1 MFWRNH
7 NNPMTINKSQKRMRH
22 SKFRNTGILFELLTK
37 QVTADIIAGKE
48 TSIAKDL
55 LYKYFRENTEL
66 GREWQ
71 LYSTLLNEKIK
82 DDPHAERF
90 FSVILEA
97 RKKLNSKKLAQLK
110 YDLIKE
116 VKDAYPIEEM
126 LKAPVRN
133 YRVLA
138 SIYKVFED
146 VVSSDCKFDVQEVY
160 QAKNCIVEHIIDKPK
175 VIHSED
181 ELINYY
187 QTQTEDIRLLTYKL
201 LCEKLNDKYA
211 SVLDEQQKS
220 VLREYICN
228 VANTNNFDVFVKQK
242 VAEIKSSLKEIIG
255 KIKDSDV
262 MKIKIHEVINQLDK
276 INLGKIVKDSHVMVL
291 MLSYELLKECRRVIN
306 EKQS

>member
-1 MFWRNH
+1 M
-7 NNPMTINKSQKRMRH
+7 NNQKRMRH

-55 LYKYFRENTEL
+55 LHKYFRENTEL

-82 DDPHAERF
+82 DEPHAERF
-90 FSVILEA
+90 FNVIIEA
-97 RKKLNSKKLAQLK
+97 RKKLDDKQLARLK

-116 VKDAYPIEEM
+116 IKEAYPIEEM

-138 SIYKVFED
+138 SIYKTFED
-146 VVSSDCKFDVQEVY
+146 VVSSECKFDVKEVY
-160 QAKNCIVEHIIDKPK
+160 QAKNCIVEHIVDKPK
-175 VIHSED
+175 ITHSED

-201 LCEKLNDKYA
+201 LCEKFNEKYA
-211 SVLDEQQKS
+211 SVLDEEQKS

-228 VANTNNFDVFVKQK
+228 IANTNNFDVFVKKK
-242 VAEIKSSLKEIIG
+242 VTEIKKSLNEVVG

-262 MKIKIHEVINQLDK
+262 ARIKIREVVNQLDK
-276 INLGKIVKDSHVMVL
+276 INPSKIVKDNHVMVL
-291 MLSYELLKECRRVIN
+291 MLSYELLKEVKKQLG
-306 EKQS
+306 EK

>member
-1 MFWRNH
+1 MSNT
-7 NNPMTINKSQKRMRH
+7 MQKRMHH

-82 DDPHAERF
+82 DEPHAERF

-97 RKKLNSKKLAQLK
+97 RKKLDNKKLAKLK

-116 VKDAYPIEEM
+116 VKDTYPIEEM

-138 SIYKVFED
+138 SIYKTFED
-146 VVSSDCKFDVQEVY
+146 VVSSECKFDVKEMY

-175 VIHSED
+175 VTHSED

-201 LCEKLNDKYA
+201 LCEKLNEKYS
-211 SVLDEQQKS
+211 SVLDDEQKS

-228 VANTNNFDVFVKQK
+228 VANTNNFDVFVKRR
-242 VAEIKSSLKEIIG
+242 VVEIKKSLNEVIG

-262 MKIKIHEVINQLDK
+262 VRIKIREVVNQLDK
-276 INLGKIVKDSHVMVL
+276 INPGKIVKDNHVMVL
-291 MLSYELLKECRRVIN
+291 MLSYELLKEVRKQVGDVI
-306 EKQS
+306 

>member
-1 MFWRNH
+1 M
-7 NNPMTINKSQKRMRH
+7 QKRMRH

-48 TSIAKDL
+48 SSIAKEL
-55 LYKYFRENTEL
+55 LHKYFRENTEL

-82 DDPHAERF
+82 DEPHAERF
-90 FSVILEA
+90 FNVIIEA
-97 RKKLNSKKLAQLK
+97 RKKLDDKRLARLK

-116 VKDAYPIEEM
+116 IKEAYPIEEM

-138 SIYKVFED
+138 SIYKTFED
-146 VVSSDCKFDVQEVY
+146 VVSSDCKFDVKEVY
-160 QAKNCIVEHIIDKPK
+160 QAKNCIVEHIVDKPK
-175 VIHSED
+175 VTHSED

-201 LCEKLNDKYA
+201 LCEKMNEKYS
-211 SVLDEQQKS
+211 SVLDDEQKS

-228 VANTNNFDVFVKQK
+228 VANTNNFDIFVKSK
-242 VAEIKSSLKEIIG
+242 VSEIKTSLNEIVG

-262 MKIKIHEVINQLDK
+262 IKIKIREVVNQLDK
-276 INLGKIVKDSHVMVL
+276 INPSKIVKDNHVMVL
-291 MLSYELLKECRRVIN
+291 MLSYELLKEVKKQVGESVI
-306 EKQS
+306 

>member
-1 MFWRNH
+1 M
-7 NNPMTINKSQKRMRH
+7 QKRMRH

-48 TSIAKDL
+48 TSTAKDL

-71 LYSTLLNEKIK
+71 LYSSLLNEKIK
-82 DDPHAERF
+82 DDNHAERF
-90 FSVILEA
+90 LTVVVEA
-97 RKKLNSKKLAQLK
+97 RKRLNNKQLAQLK
-110 YDLIKE
+110 FDLIKE
-116 VKDAYPIEEM
+116 VKDSYPIEEM

-138 SIYKVFED
+138 SIYKLFED
-146 VVSSDCKFDVQEVY
+146 VVSSECKFDVKEVY
-160 QAKNCIVEHIIDKPK
+160 QAKNCIVEHVVDKPK
-175 VIHSED
+175 VMHSED

-201 LCEKLNDKYA
+201 LVEKLNEKYA
-211 SVLDEQQKS
+211 SVLDDGQKS

-228 VANTNNFDVFVKQK
+228 VANTNNFDQFVKTK
-242 VAEIKSSLKEIIG
+242 VTEIKQSLTETVG

-262 MKIKIHEVINQLDK
+262 VKIKIREVVNQLDK
-276 INLGKIVKDSHVMVL
+276 INPGKLVKDSHVMVL
-291 MLSYELLKECRRVIN
+291 MLSYELLKEIKKQTEGTN
-306 EKQS
+306 ENRS

>member
-1 MFWRNH
+1 MQRK
-7 NNPMTINKSQKRMRH
+7 IRH

-48 TSIAKDL
+48 ASTAKDL

-71 LYSTLLNEKIK
+71 LYNSLINERIK
-82 DDPHAERF
+82 DEFHADRYF
-90 FSVILEA
+90 TVILEA
-97 RKKLNSKKLAQLK
+97 RRKLNNKKLAQLK

-116 VKDAYPIEEM
+116 IKDAYPIDEM

-138 SIYKVFED
+138 SIFKVFED
-146 VVSSDCKFDVQEVY
+146 VMSSECKFDVKEVY
-160 QAKNCIVEHIIDKPK
+160 QAKSCIVEHIVDKPK
-175 VIHSED
+175 VAHAED

-201 LCEKLNDKYA
+201 LCEKLNEKYE
-211 SVLDEQQKS
+211 SVLDDEQKS

-228 VANTNNFDVFVKQK
+228 VANTNQFDVFVKKK
-242 VAEIKSSLKEIIG
+242 VAEIKVSLNEMVG
-255 KIKDSDV
+255 KIDDSNV
-262 MKIKIHEVINQLDK
+262 MRIKIREIVNQLDK
-276 INLGKIVKDSHVMVL
+276 INPGKLVKDNHVMVL
-291 MLSYELLKECRRVIN
+291 MLSYELLKEVR
-306 EKQS
+306 KQLGGK

>member
-1 MFWRNH
+1 M
-7 NNPMTINKSQKRMRH
+7 QKRMRH

-48 TSIAKDL
+48 SSIAKDL
-55 LYKYFRENTEL
+55 LHKYFRENTEL

-82 DDPHAERF
+82 DEPHAERF
-90 FSVILEA
+90 FNVILEA
-97 RKKLNSKKLAQLK
+97 RKKLDDKRLAHLK

-116 VKDAYPIEEM
+116 IKEAYPIEEM

-138 SIYKVFED
+138 SIFKTFED
-146 VVSSDCKFDVQEVY
+146 VVSSDCKFDVKEVY
-160 QAKNCIVEHIIDKPK
+160 QAKNCIVEHIVDKPK
-175 VIHSED
+175 VMHSED

-201 LCEKLNDKYA
+201 LCEKMNEKYD
-211 SVLDEQQKS
+211 SVLDDEQKS

-228 VANTNNFDVFVKQK
+228 VANTNNFDVFVKSK
-242 VAEIKSSLKEIIG
+242 VSEIKAYLTEIIG

-262 MKIKIHEVINQLDK
+262 IKIKIREVVNQLDK
-276 INLGKIVKDSHVMVL
+276 INPSKIVKDNHVMVL
-291 MLSYELLKECRRVIN
+291 MLSYELLKEVKKQVGVI
-306 EKQS
+306 

>member
-1 MFWRNH
+1 MH
-7 NNPMTINKSQKRMRH
+7 H

-37 QVTADIIAGKE
+37 QVTADIIAGKD

-55 LYKYFRENTEL
+55 VYKYFRKTTEL
-66 GREWQ
+66 GKEWQ
-71 LYSTLLNEKIK
+71 LYSTLLNEKLK
-82 DDPHAERF
+82 DETHAERF

-97 RKKLNSKKLAQLK
+97 RRKLNNKKLAQLK

-116 VKDAYPIEEM
+116 VKDTYPIEEM
-126 LKAPVRN
+126 LKSPVRN

-138 SIYKVFED
+138 SIYKAFED
-146 VVSSDCKFDVQEVY
+146 VVSSECKFDVKEVY
-160 QAKNCIVEHIIDKPK
+160 QAKNCIVEHIVDKPK
-175 VIHSED
+175 VMHSED

-201 LCEKLNDKYA
+201 LCEKLNEKYA
-211 SVLDEQQKS
+211 SVLDEEQKS

-242 VAEIKSSLKEIIG
+242 VAEIKISLIEMIE

-262 MKIKIHEVINQLDK
+262 MKIKIREVINQLDRIK
-276 INLGKIVKDSHVMVL
+276 PGKIVKDNHVTVL
-291 MLSYELLKECRRVIN
+291 MLSYELLKEIKLQLEGKYESRP
-306 EKQS
+306 

>member
-1 MFWRNH
+1 M
-7 NNPMTINKSQKRMRH
+7 NNQKRMRH

-48 TSIAKDL
+48 ISIAKDL
-55 LYKYFRENTEL
+55 LHKYFRENTEL

-82 DDPHAERF
+82 DEPHAERF
-90 FSVILEA
+90 FTVILEA
-97 RKKLNSKKLAQLK
+97 RKKLNDKKLSYLK
-110 YDLIKE
+110 YELIKE
-116 VKDAYPIEEM
+116 IKDAYPIEEM

-138 SIYKVFED
+138 SIFKTFED
-146 VVSSDCKFDVQEVY
+146 VVSSECKFDVKEVY

-201 LCEKLNDKYA
+201 LCEKLNEKYS
-211 SVLDEQQKS
+211 SVLDDEQKS

-228 VANTNNFDVFVKQK
+228 VANTNNFDVFVKTK
-242 VAEIKSSLKEIIG
+242 VAEIKTSLNEVLG

-262 MKIKIHEVINQLDK
+262 IRIKIREVVNQLDK
-276 INLGKIVKDSHVMVL
+276 INPGKIVRDNHVMVL
-291 MLSYELLKECRRVIN
+291 MLSYELLKEVRKQVG
-306 EKQS
+306 EKIL

>member
-1 MFWRNH
+1 
-7 NNPMTINKSQKRMRH
+7 MTRQKRMRH

-48 TSIAKDL
+48 MSIAKDI
-55 LYKYFRENTEL
+55 LYKYFKENTEL

-90 FSVILEA
+90 FGVVMDA
-97 RKKLNSKKLAQLK
+97 RKKLSSKQLTQLK
-110 YDLIKE
+110 FDLIKE
-116 VKDAYPIEEM
+116 IKSSYPIEEM

-146 VVSSDCKFDVQEVY
+146 VSSSDCKFDVNEVY
-160 QAKNCIVEHIIDKPK
+160 QAKNCIVEHIVDKPK
-175 VIHSED
+175 SQHSED
-181 ELINYY
+181 ELISYY

-201 LCEKLNDKYA
+201 LCEKLNEKYD
-211 SVLDEQQKS
+211 SVLDEEQKS

-228 VANTNNFDVFVKQK
+228 VANTNNFDVFVKQR
-242 VAEIKSSLKEIIG
+242 VSEIKSSLNEVVG
-255 KIKDSDV
+255 KIKDSSV
-262 MKIKIHEVINQLDK
+262 MQIKIREVVNQLDK
-276 INLGKIVKDSHVMVL
+276 INPSKVVKENHIMVL
-291 MLSYELLKECRRVIN
+291 LLGYELVKEIKNIVGR
-306 EKQS
+306 

>member
-1 MFWRNH
+1 M
-7 NNPMTINKSQKRMRH
+7 QKRMRH

-48 TSIAKDL
+48 SSIAKDL
-55 LYKYFRENTEL
+55 LHKYFRENTEL

-82 DDPHAERF
+82 DEPHAERF
-90 FSVILEA
+90 FNVILEA
-97 RKKLNSKKLAQLK
+97 RKKLDDKRLSRLK

-116 VKDAYPIEEM
+116 IKEAYPIEEM

-138 SIYKVFED
+138 SIFKTFED
-146 VVSSDCKFDVQEVY
+146 VVSSDCKFDVKEVY
-160 QAKNCIVEHIIDKPK
+160 QAKNCIVEHIVDKPK
-175 VIHSED
+175 VMHSED

-201 LCEKLNDKYA
+201 LCEKMNEKYA
-211 SVLDEQQKS
+211 SVLDDEQKS

-228 VANTNNFDVFVKQK
+228 VANTNNFDVFVKSK
-242 VAEIKSSLKEIIG
+242 VSEIKSYLTEVVG

-262 MKIKIHEVINQLDK
+262 IKIKIREVVNQLDK
-276 INLGKIVKDSHVMVL
+276 INPSKVVKDNHVMVL
-291 MLSYELLKECRRVIN
+291 MLSYELLKEVKKQVGVI
-306 EKQS
+306 

>member
-1 MFWRNH
+1 MQN
-7 NNPMTINKSQKRMRH
+7 QKKMRH

-37 QVTADIIAGKE
+37 QVTADIISGRD
-48 TSIAKDL
+48 TSAAKDL
-55 LYKYFRENTEL
+55 LHKYFRETTEL

-82 DDPHAERF
+82 DEPHAERF

-97 RKKLNSKKLAQLK
+97 RKKLNGRKLSLLK

-116 VKDAYPIEEM
+116 IKDAYPIEEM

-138 SIYKVFED
+138 SIYKVFENS
-146 VVSSDCKFDVQEVY
+146 VSSECKFDVKEVY
-160 QAKNCIVEHIIDKPK
+160 QSKNCIVEHIVDRPK

-187 QTQTEDIRLLTYKL
+187 KTQTEDIRLLTYKL
-201 LCEKLNDKYA
+201 LCEKFNDKYA
-211 SVLDEQQKS
+211 TSLDDDQKA

-242 VAEIKSSLKEIIG
+242 VT
-255 KIKDSDV
+255 KIKKSLTEAIDKIRDSDV
-262 MKIKIHEVINQLDK
+262 MRIKIREIVNQLDR
-276 INLGKIVKDSHVMVL
+276 INPGKIVKDNHVMVL
-291 MLSYELLKECRRVIN
+291 MLSYELLKEVR
-306 EKQS
+306 KQLNGK

>member
-1 MFWRNH
+1 M
-7 NNPMTINKSQKRMRH
+7 QKRMRH

-48 TSIAKDL
+48 SSIAKDL

-97 RKKLNSKKLAQLK
+97 RKKLNNKKLSQLK

-116 VKDAYPIEEM
+116 MKDSYPIDEM

-133 YRVLA
+133 YKVLA
-138 SIYKVFED
+138 SIYKTFED
-146 VVSSDCKFDVQEVY
+146 VVSSECKFDVKEVY
-160 QAKNCIVEHIIDKPK
+160 QAKNCIVEHIVDKPK
-175 VIHSED
+175 VQHSED

-201 LCEKLNDKYA
+201 LCEKLNEKYA
-211 SVLDEQQKS
+211 SVLDDEQKS

-228 VANTNNFDVFVKQK
+228 VANTNNFDTFVKSK
-242 VAEIKSSLKEIIG
+242 VVEIKTSLMEMVK

-262 MKIKIHEVINQLDK
+262 MRIKIREVVNQLDK
-276 INLGKIVKDSHVMVL
+276 INPGKIVRDNHVMVL
-291 MLSYELLKECRRVIN
+291 MLSYELLKEIK
-306 EKQS
+306 KQIGNKA

>member
-1 MFWRNH
+1 M
-7 NNPMTINKSQKRMRH
+7 QKRMRH

-37 QVTADIIAGKE
+37 QVTADIISGKE
-48 TSIAKDL
+48 SSPAQQL
-55 LYKYFRENTEL
+55 LRKYFRESSEL

-71 LYSTLLNEKIK
+71 LYNTLLTERIK
-82 DDPHAERF
+82 DEPHAERF

-97 RKKLNSKKLAQLK
+97 RKKLNSRKLSLLK

-116 VKDAYPIEEM
+116 VKEAYPIEEM
-126 LKAPVRN
+126 LKAPVKN

-146 VVSSDCKFDVQEVY
+146 VVSSEKKFDVKEVY
-160 QAKNCIVEHIIDKPK
+160 QAKNCIVEHIVDKRP
-175 VIHSED
+175 VTHSED

-201 LCEKLNDKYA
+201 LCEKFNEKYA
-211 SVLDEQQKS
+211 STLDEDQKA

-242 VAEIKSSLKEIIG
+242 VAQIKKSLTEAIDR
-255 KIKDSDV
+255 IKDSDV
-262 MKIKIHEVINQLDK
+262 MKIKIREVVNQLDK
-276 INLGKIVKDSHVMVL
+276 INPGKIVKDNHVMVL
-291 MLSYELLKECRRVIN
+291 MLSYELLKEVK
-306 EKQS
+306 KQLEGKHHDSR